1 MKFAK
6 YRRMSEEKLE
16 PEDQALAMLRQD
28 EDNEYLAR
36 SNGATETVDFCD
48 PDISA
53 YKRNVWRPAF
63 EKMLEELP
71 KMDGL
76 VAYDLDRLT
85 RDPAVLER
93 LIAIYERNPHLR
105 FYTMSPDEMDLS
117 TEQGR
122 ETARYAVLAARKES
136 RRNSERQVRRH
147 KQRREMGKLSG
158 GYRPFGVA
166 EDRRSLNMTEVA
178 LIRQA
183 ATDLLSGKAIYAI
196 VDEWNALGVMTAGGK
211 PFSRTV
217 LRNMLLSPRMAGYLV
232 QHPAPRDEGVPAK
245 PRHQWIAVSEKTGK
259 PLMANLP
266 PILADDPADALALW
280 QLVCEELAGRRK
292 PQSFRPG
299 NRAKYL
305 LSGLVVCGVCA
316 GPMRG
321 MWVKAKD
328 RHNYACSDGCVSVHG
343 PELDTYVSSVMLDHW
358 SNAPTIVPAV
368 EPFPFAEEVLDL
380 ADRSDA
386 LEVAFATGRF
396 AVAGGDKADEVARYL
411 AAKEAVMSLLRPLLK
426 QQREWQRAHVAPVA
440 VNTLDV
446 WSGADVAHRRVMIRR
461 ELQRVVV
468 NRVPRGR
475 RPFDPA
481 RADLQWRA

>member
-6 YRRMSEEKLE
+6 YRRMSDEKLDT
-16 PEDQALAMLRQD
+16 EDQELALLRQD
-28 EDNEYLAR
+28 EDNESLAR

-48 PDISA
+48 PDKSA
-53 YKRNVWRPAF
+53 YKRGVWRPAF
-63 EKMLEELP
+63 EALLVGLP
-71 KMDGL
+71 KLDGL

-93 LIAIYERNPHLR
+93 LIEIYEQNPHLR

-136 RRNSERQVRRH
+136 RRNSERQIRRH
-147 KQRREMGKLSG
+147 KQRREMGKITG

-166 EDRRSLNMTEVA
+166 DDRRSLNTTEVA

-183 ATDLLSGKAIYAI
+183 ASDLLTGKPIYAI
-196 VDEWNALGVMTAGGK
+196 VDEWTAAGVKTAGGK
-211 PFSRTV
+211 PVSRSV
-217 LRNMLLSPRMAGYLV
+217 LRNMLLSPRMAGFLV
-232 QHPAPRDEGVPAK
+232 QHPSPREEGKPAK
-245 PRHQWIAVSEKTGK
+245 PRHQWIAMSEKTGK

-266 PILADDPADALALW
+266 PILADDPDAALALW

-292 PQSFRPG
+292 PQSYRPG

-305 LSGLVVCGVCA
+305 LSSIVVCGVCA
-316 GPMRG
+316 APMRG

-328 RHNYACSDGCVSVHG
+328 RHNYACAAGCVAVHG
-343 PELDTYVSSVMLDHW
+343 PELDAHVSGVLCAHW
-358 SNAPTIVPAV
+358 KGAPVIVPAE
-368 EPFPFAEEVLDL
+368 EPFPDEEQMLDL
-380 ADRSDA
+380 ADRSAA
-386 LEVAFATGRF
+386 LEAAFATGRF
-396 AVAGGDKADEVARYL
+396 AVPGGDKADEVERYL
-411 AAKEAVMSLLRPLLK
+411 SAKEAVMTLLRPLVK
-426 QQREWQRAHVAPVA
+426 SHREWQRAHVAPA
-440 VNTLDV
+440 PVNTLDV
-446 WSGADVAHRRVMIRR
+446 WESADVNGRRMMVRR

-468 NRVPRGR
+468 NPVPRGR
-475 RPFDPA
+475 RPFDPS